1 MEIVKFILFHIHNH
15 CTTHVVSKYLFNT
28 VIGSLFCPKCSK
40 FEARENDTKNAP
52 SGCYRKRDKN
62 VKKRLEI
69 AKLILFHIHKHCT
82 AHFISKYPFYT
93 VFGNLFC
100 PKCSKFEA
108 GKNDT
113 KMAYFRGY
121 FIDVNRH
128 RVGPDTWFE
137 QLWVV

>member
-1 MEIVKFILFHIHNH
+1 MGVCFVPSVVNSKRVK
-15 CTTHVVSKYLFNT
+15 
-28 VIGSLFCPKCSK
+28 
-40 FEARENDTKNAP
+40 NDTKNVSP
-52 SGCYRKRDKN
+52 GCYRKRDKN

-69 AKLILFHIHKHCT
+69 VKLILFHIHKHCT